1 MKDYRTISAED
12 FLTESIEM
20 KIRWLARQLRKIDK
34 AEEIWQWA
42 ISVTSV
48 NDLLQ
53 KIKAAGA
60 KGPKKCGEIRTIPLS
75 KRRRFSL
82 SAPHVV
88 NIQEEWVQMGVDVGQ
103 LREISSRVDIENARR
118 RKVFKGKRS
127 MSRPRDPMGGDRAM
141 DKTMATEKLKAVEG
155 EELRKEDGNVS
166 KCRATPVVTKSVKV
180 DGDRKRIKLE
190 LKDMMQSVEVVGDKV
205 IASGTVGAFDRQP
218 TIIEE

>member
-20 KIRWLARQLRKIDK
+20 KIRWLARQLPKIDK

-82 SAPHVV
+82 SAPNAV
-88 NIQEEWVQMGVDVGQ
+88 NIQEECVKMGVDVGQ
-103 LREISSRVDIENARR
+103 LREISSRVDIENAQR
-118 RKVFKGKRS
+118 RKIFKGKRS
-127 MSRPRDPMGGDRAM
+127 
-141 DKTMATEKLKAVEG
+141 L
-155 EELRKEDGNVS
+155 
-166 KCRATPVVTKSVKV
+166 
-180 DGDRKRIKLE
+180 
-190 LKDMMQSVEVVGDKV
+190 
-205 IASGTVGAFDRQP
+205 
-218 TIIEE
+218 